1 MPTLLPLDHEYVLN
15 HCAKYL
21 GRENDDRRHDYGQYT
36 DPDDPRG
43 AICEAWRFP
52 IVDTFRGSP
61 ADAGDDRFNAVTFVW
76 PARRQN
82 APQRVSVIG
91 TFAALYD
98 AIPLKPVVYAN
109 GQETGHFAVTV
120 QVPKGELHTYRFIVD
135 DQVVNDPVN
144 PQQTTLDNG
153 QVWSRFF
160 THLCTQPVSFEE
172 WEQEILGRLTDHI
185 LPFRTDEAQNF
196 FNRFYNTADKGAK
209 ETQYARAYRLDQPVG
224 VVNYIDKLCAREEAH
239 HLIDYKICLRQID
252 NVLSAWRPG
261 VPRVLRSREVYLDL
275 YNAMA
280 DTSKEL
286 VGWDYM
292 AYNNPR
298 YFLQILRRHT
308 YTGAFAHPKYGGNV
322 GAMGWAYLEETC
334 RDQFGNSAFDWR
346 RALEL
351 PLGRCGDYFG

>member
-1 MPTLLPLDHEYVLN
+1 MPEILPLDHEYVLN
-15 HCAKYL
+15 HTAKYL
-21 GRENDDRRHDYGQYT
+21 ARDADDRRHDFGQYA
-36 DPDDPRG
+36 PGDPRG
-43 AICEAWRFP
+43 SVCEAWRFP
-52 IVDTFRGSP
+52 VVDSYRGEAP
-61 ADAGDDRFNAVTFVW
+61 TADDDRFNAVTFVW

-82 APQRVSVIG
+82 APASVAVLG
-91 TFAALYD
+91 TFAALYA
-98 AIPLKPVVYAN
+98 AIPLEPVVNAK
-109 GQETGHFAVTV
+109 GQQTGHFAVTV
-120 QVPKGELHTYRFIVD
+120 KVPKGELHYYRFVVD
-135 DQVVNDPVN
+135 GTVVNDPVN
-144 PQQTTLDNG
+144 PQEAALDNG

-172 WEQEILGRLTDHI
+172 WEFEILRRLTDHI
-185 LPFRTDEAQNF
+185 LPFRTEEAQNF
-196 FNRFYNTADKGAK
+196 FNRLYNTADKDAK

-224 VVNYIDKLCAREEAH
+224 VVNYIDKLVAKEEAH
-239 HLIDYKICLRQID
+239 HLVDYKICLRQID

-261 VPRVLRSREVYLDL
+261 VPRPLRSREVYLDL

-280 DTSKEL
+280 NTSVEL
-286 VGWDYM
+286 LGWDYG
-292 AYNNPR
+292 AYQNPR

-334 RDQFGNSAFDWR
+334 RDAFGKSAFDWR